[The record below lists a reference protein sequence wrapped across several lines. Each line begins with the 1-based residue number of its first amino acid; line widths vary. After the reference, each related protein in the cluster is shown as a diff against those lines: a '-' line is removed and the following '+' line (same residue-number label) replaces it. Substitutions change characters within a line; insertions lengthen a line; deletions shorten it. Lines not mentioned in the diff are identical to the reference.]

1 MSHLD
6 ALRAIHATALH
17 MSVFHTVDDDLDAE
31 AGMDGNLARLLQAAR
46 DLDGAH
52 AEGENLDTLL
62 AP

>member
-6 ALRAIHATALH
+6 ALRAIVRLSDCQRLRAID
-17 MSVFHTVDDDLDAE
+17 VDLDRE
-31 AGMDGNLARLLQAAR
+31 AGMDGHLARLLQAAR